1 MLPGH
6 FLDFNSLILLC
17 VQIFLIGL
25 CGLVS
30 SQNNI
35 IFMII
40 SIEMMLLASGLLFIF
55 TSTQFNY
62 IEGQIFALFI
72 LTIAAAESAIGL
84 AIVVAF
90 YRLRFSTNLESINL
104 LKG

>member
-1 MLPGH
+1 MIQL
-6 FLDFNSLILLC
+6 SLNLNDCLLLTF
-17 VQIFLIGL
+17 QIFLIGL
-25 CGLVS
+25 AGLVS
-30 SQNNI
+30 SQNNV

-40 SIEMMLLASGLLFIF
+40 SIEMLLLAASMAFVFSSALINDLH
-55 TSTQFNY
+55 
-62 IEGQIFALFI
+62 GQVFALFI

-90 YRLRFSTNLESINL
+90 YRLRGSANLEVINL